1 MLAPINPPSL
11 PHYRQ
16 REKLD
21 LFKEKAQ
28 EMKQGNL
35 NKKARDL
42 LAKDRETLN
51 KAQGD
56 FTLDR
61 QAWHIK
67 KNKEEKK
74 LVDFKVSS

>member
-1 MLAPINPPSL
+1 
-11 PHYRQ
+11 
-16 REKLD
+16 
-21 LFKEKAQ
+21 
-28 EMKQGNL
+28 MKQGNL